1 MIAPKMSRHD
11 KLIKRFL
18 SHPAD
23 FAWDELISLLA
34 GYGYAPAKAG
44 KTGGSRVRFIHEAL
58 EPIILHRPHPTRV
71 LKQYQLEQVEEI
83 LRKGNL
89 I

>member
-1 MIAPKMSRHD
+1 MSRHD

-18 SHPAD
+18 TRPAD
-23 FAWDELISLLA
+23 FTWDELATLLA
-34 GYGYAPAKAG
+34 GFGYVLVTAG

-58 EPIILHRPHPTRV
+58 DTIILHRPHPTPV
-71 LKQYQLEQVEEI
+71 LKRYQLKQLEEI
-83 LRKGNL
+83 LKKGDL